1 VQDRELYATILGIS
15 KPWRVERVDVRA
27 DAGEVEVFLECDAP
41 ALSCPTCQAAAP
53 RYDSRRRS
61 WRHLDTCQYRTVL
74 TADVPRV
81 SCKEHGVLQVAVP
94 WEPGGR
100 FTALF
105 ERLAIDWLAAASIT
119 AVARRLRVSWDEL
132 DGIMQRA
139 VARGLAR
146 RQAQDITQLGVDET
160 SFQKRHE
167 YVTVVTDIKGGRV
180 LEVLDDRTEDSLR
193 GFYRGLP
200 PTELAKISAVAMD
213 MWRPFIA
220 ATRELVPHADIC
232 FDRFHVARH
241 LNDAV
246 NDVRKR
252 EHREL
257 RAEGDQRL
265 VRTKHLWLMGPE
277 RRRQLTHERRAEFVA
292 LRRASLKVGRAW
304 AMKEAARDL
313 WAYTRRGWAL
323 RGWKAWI
330 GWAQRSRLEPMKRAA
345 RMVTKHLDGIVN
357 AVLLGVTN
365 AMAESL
371 NSKIQRIKRTACGF
385 RSRSRLRTAIL
396 FHCGGLDLYPPL
408 GAHPNS

>member
-1 VQDRELYATILGIS
+1 
-15 KPWRVERVDVRA
+15 
-27 DAGEVEVFLECDAP
+27 
-41 ALSCPTCQAAAP
+41 
-53 RYDSRRRS
+53 
-61 WRHLDTCQYRTVL
+61 CQYRTLL

-81 SCKEHGVLQVAVP
+81 SCQEHGIHQVSVP
-94 WEPGGR
+94 WAEPGGR

-105 ERLAIDWLAAASIT
+105 ERLAIDWLTEASIT

-146 RQAQDITQLGVDET
+146 RKVQDISQLGVDET

-167 YVTVVTDIKGGRV
+167 YVTVVTDIQGSRV
-180 LEVLDDRTEDSLR
+180 LEVLEDRTEDTLR

-200 PTELAKISAVAMD
+200 PTQLAQVSAVAMD
-213 MWRPFIA
+213 MWRPYIKV
-220 ATRELVPHADIC
+220 TGELVPHAAIC

-241 LNDAV
+241 LNEAV

-277 RRRQLTHERRAEFVA
+277 RRRDLSHERRTEFVA

-304 AMKEAARDL
+304 AMKEAAREL
-313 WAYTRRGWAL
+313 WGYTRRGWAL

-330 GWAQRSRLEPMKRAA
+330 AWVQRSRLEPMKKAA
-345 RMVTKHLDGIVN
+345 RMIKKHLDGIVN
-357 AVLLGVTN
+357 AVLLGVSN

-385 RSRSRLRTAIL
+385 RNRRRFRDAIL
-396 FHCGGLDLYPPL
+396 FHCGGLDLYPTL
-408 GAHPNS
+408 GTHTKP